1 MGEINLRECLIY
13 LDDIVIFSKT
23 VEEQIERLESA
34 FRKLRENGLKLKGRK
49 GRCGKKLK
57 V

>member
-23 VEEQIERLESA
+23 VEEQIERLESV
-34 FRKLRENGLKLKGRK
+34 FRKLRENGLKVIKRA
-49 GRCGKKLK
+49 
-57 V
+57 